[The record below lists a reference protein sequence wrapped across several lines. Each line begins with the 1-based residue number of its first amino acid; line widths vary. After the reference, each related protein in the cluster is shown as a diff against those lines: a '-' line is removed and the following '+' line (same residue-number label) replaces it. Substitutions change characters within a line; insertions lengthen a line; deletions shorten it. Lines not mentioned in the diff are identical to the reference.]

1 MQIFGQPKAEI
12 RLLRIGGW
20 AAVFRLC
27 TEKKKIF
34 EKNKIRGLQPWI
46 FVIYYLSIRGG
57 IAQLGEHLPCK
68 QGVKSSNLFISTTTS
83 RRAFWFAAFFIK
95 KYGFTLSAAAP
106 LSRKTYRVL
115 REEHCTLRCF
125 FAAAAPFLTKA
136 RFGRLLRLRRKYLYN
151 STLYL
156 ITIFLIRAGLHSND
170 TTTGMRNSGGRL

>member
-1 MQIFGQPKAEI
+1 MQIFGQPKGRNPFVEI
-12 RLLRIGGW
+12 GVCDVL
-20 AAVFRLC
+20 FRLC

-125 FAAAAPFLTKA
+125 FAAAPPFLTKA

-170 TTTGMRNSGGRL
+170 TTTGMRNGGGRL